1 MFVDQVGCTYTFWWD
16 HHLACSSNSS
26 HLITKDSCM
35 VKDDQSGHIY
45 DFRPLKKLQK
55 SLTTQDKDGNKY
67 SLRICSALNKGTM
80 CYIMG
85 CLNPKK
91 KTEKVDFILIV
102 HTYSFFDVLLFQQY
116 CNQKCDLS
124 TSMLKYFSERYF
136 YRCFIFCC
144 QHG

>member
-1 MFVDQVGCTYTFWWD
+1 MDRKDTKPMFVDQVGCTYTFWWD

-85 CLNPKK
+85 CLYPNKK
-91 KTEKVDFILIV
+91 IEAKISEKFDFILIV
-102 HTYSFFDVLLFQQY
+102 HTYSFFDVLLFH
-116 CNQKCDLS
+116 
-124 TSMLKYFSERYF
+124 F
-136 YRCFIFCC
+136 
-144 QHG
+144 

>member
-1 MFVDQVGCTYTFWWD
+1 MDRKDTKPMFVDQVGCTYTFWWD

-80 CYIMG
+80 YYIMG

-91 KTEKVDFILIV
+91 KKQKKLIL
-102 HTYSFFDVLLFQQY
+102 S
-116 CNQKCDLS
+116 
-124 TSMLKYFSERYF
+124 
-136 YRCFIFCC
+136 
-144 QHG
+144 